1 MISPKAAEQILQNHK
16 QRSALSLIQSLE
28 SKKME
33 RGRRIAFDY
42 GDVRT
47 GVALCDPDGILS
59 SPLCVL
65 ESKAKNFLEQ
75 IASLLLEHEPIRIF
89 VGMPMNMSGSK
100 GESAAKAE
108 SFVQS
113 LKSVTSLPIVLI
125 DERLST
131 VSAQKKLKEA
141 GVSTRDSKALIDAMA
156 AVAIL
161 EQGLLSEN
169 LE

>member
-1 MISPKAAEQILQNHK
+1 M
-16 QRSALSLIQSLE
+16 
-28 SKKME
+28 

-47 GVALCDPDGILS
+47 GVALCDPDGILA

-65 ESKAKNFLEQ
+65 ETKSKNFMTD
-75 IASLLLEHEPIRIF
+75 ISSLLAEHEPIRIF
-89 VGMPMNMSGSK
+89 IGKPLNMSGST
-100 GESAAKAE
+100 GESAQKVEA
-108 SFVQS
+108 FVNQVQS
-113 LKSVTSLPIVLI
+113 ITNLPIQFV

-141 GVSTRDSKALIDAMA
+141 GVSMRDSKTLIDAMA

-161 EQGLLSEN
+161 EQGLLSET

>member
-1 MISPKAAEQILQNHK
+1 L
-16 QRSALSLIQSLE
+16 
-28 SKKME
+28 

-65 ESKAKNFLEQ
+65 QTRDKNFIEM
-75 IASLLLEHEPIRIF
+75 IKALLLEHQPIRIF
-89 VGMPMNMSGSK
+89 IGQPKNMSGSS
-100 GESAAKAE
+100 GESVEKVE
-108 SFVQS
+108 SFAQS
-113 LKSVTSLPIVLI
+113 LRGLSEIPITFI

-141 GVSTRDSKALIDAMA
+141 GVSFRDSKGLIDAMA

-161 EQGLLSEN
+161 EQGLRSEFPD
-169 LE
+169 

>member
-1 MISPKAAEQILQNHK
+1 M
-16 QRSALSLIQSLE
+16 
-28 SKKME
+28 SK

-47 GVALCDPDGILS
+47 GVALCDPDGILA

-65 ESKAKNFLEQ
+65 ETKSKNFNSEISTLLTEHVP
-75 IASLLLEHEPIRIF
+75 IAIF
-89 VGMPMNMSGSK
+89 VGLPMNMSGTT
-100 GESAAKAE
+100 GESAGKAQN
-108 SFVQS
+108 FVAT
-113 LKSVTSLPIVLI
+113 LKELTDLPIYLV

-141 GVSTRDSKALIDAMA
+141 GVSTRDSKQLIDAMA

-161 EQGLLSEN
+161 EQGLLSED

>member
-1 MISPKAAEQILQNHK
+1 M
-16 QRSALSLIQSLE
+16 
-28 SKKME
+28 SK

-47 GVALCDPDGILS
+47 GVALCDPDGILA

-65 ESKAKNFLEQ
+65 QTQSKNYILE
-75 IASLLLEHEPIRIF
+75 ISALLTEYEPITIY
-89 VGMPMNMSGSK
+89 VGMPLNMSGSS
-100 GESAAKAE
+100 GESAAKVNT
-108 SFVQS
+108 FVDS
-113 LKSVTSLPIVLI
+113 LKELTITPIHLV

-131 VSAQKKLKEA
+131 VSAQRKLKEA
-141 GVSTRDSKALIDAMA
+141 GVSSRDSKQLIDAMA

-169 LE
+169 QS

>member
-1 MISPKAAEQILQNHK
+1 MRQ
-16 QRSALSLIQSLE
+16 
-28 SKKME
+28 

-59 SPLCVL
+59 SPLSVL
-65 ESKAKNFLEQ
+65 DSKSRDFLNQ
-75 IASLLLEHEPIRIF
+75 ISALIAEYEPIRIF
-89 VGMPMNMSGSK
+89 VGLPMNMSGSK
-100 GESAAKAE
+100 GESAEKAK
-108 SFVQS
+108 SFGQS
-113 LKSVTSLPIVLI
+113 LQSITDLPVVFV

-141 GVSTRDSKALIDAMA
+141 GVSTRDSKSVIDAMA

-161 EQGLLSEN
+161 EQGLLREN
-169 LE
+169 LV

>member
-1 MISPKAAEQILQNHK
+1 MTQ
-16 QRSALSLIQSLE
+16 
-28 SKKME
+28 

-65 ESKAKNFLEQ
+65 ESKEKNFLEK
-75 IASLLLEHEPIRIF
+75 ISSLLAEHEPIRIF
-89 VGMPMNMSGSK
+89 VGLPVNMLGSK
-100 GESAAKAE
+100 GESAEKVE
-108 SFVQS
+108 GFVAS
-113 LKSVTSLPIVLI
+113 LTSVTSLPIVLV

-141 GVSTRDSKALIDAMA
+141 GVTSRDSKALIDAMA

-169 LE
+169 LA

>member
-1 MISPKAAEQILQNHK
+1 L
-16 QRSALSLIQSLE
+16 
-28 SKKME
+28 

-42 GDVRT
+42 GDIRT

-65 ESKAKNFLEQ
+65 QTRDNNFIELVQ
-75 IASLLLEHEPIRIF
+75 ALLLEHQPIRIF
-89 VGMPMNMSGSK
+89 IGLPKNMSGTS
-100 GESAAKAE
+100 GESVDKVEAFAE
-108 SFVQS
+108 SVRTVS
-113 LKSVTSLPIVLI
+113 EIPITLI

-141 GVSTRDSKALIDAMA
+141 GVSSRDSKGLIDAMA

-161 EQGLLSEN
+161 EQGLLSEASN
-169 LE
+169 

>member
-1 MISPKAAEQILQNHK
+1 MRQ
-16 QRSALSLIQSLE
+16 
-28 SKKME
+28 

-59 SPLCVL
+59 SPLSVL
-65 ESKAKNFLEQ
+65 DSKSRDFLNQ
-75 IASLLLEHEPIRIF
+75 ISALIAEYEPIRIF
-89 VGMPMNMSGSK
+89 VGLPMNMSGSK
-100 GESAAKAE
+100 GESAEKAE
-108 SFVQS
+108 SFGQS
-113 LKSVTSLPIVLI
+113 LQSITDLPVVFV

-141 GVSTRDSKALIDAMA
+141 GVSTRDSKSVIDAMA

-161 EQGLLSEN
+161 EQGLLREN
-169 LE
+169 LA